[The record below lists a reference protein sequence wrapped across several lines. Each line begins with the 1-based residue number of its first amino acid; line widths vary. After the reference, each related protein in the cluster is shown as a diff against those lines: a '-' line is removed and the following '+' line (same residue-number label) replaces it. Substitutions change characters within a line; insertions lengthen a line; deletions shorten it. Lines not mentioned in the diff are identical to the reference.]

1 MEQLKQQGN
10 DYYVDGHYDEA
21 LECYQKAVELA
32 PENHILYSN
41 ICAVYLKKED
51 GENSLKYAVK
61 CTKLDPTW
69 AKGWS
74 RLGSAL
80 LLSDKKEKALVAYK
94 KSFEL
99 DPTNKYNKDM
109 MEQLDC
115 ELNDTEDEDDVN
127 ILPETSLPNLPNM
140 SNLPNLTPQMGN
152 MFDKMLNNPKIKE
165 KMQDKDF
172 QKKIMESQKNPF
184 AMLGDPDMME
194 LMREMMKEL

>member
-10 DYYVDGHYDEA
+10 NYYVDGHYDEA
-21 LECYQKAVELA
+21 LECYQKAVELT

-51 GENSLKYAVK
+51 SNNSLKYAIK

-69 AKGWS
+69 AKGWT
-74 RLGSAL
+74 RLGSSL

-99 DPTNKYNKDM
+99 DPTNKYNKEM
-109 MEQLDC
+109 MEQLDS
-115 ELNDTEDEDDVN
+115 ELNDTENEEDNIN
-127 ILPETSLPNLPNM
+127 ILSESSLPNM

-165 KMQDKDF
+165 SMQNKDF
-172 QKKIMESQKNPF
+172 QKKIMETQQNPF
-184 AMLGDPDMME
+184 AMFSDPDMME